1 MGIARMNKVRERLAL
16 RAIGARLSREEPEL
30 ALLLR
35 FGHGGPAAQAIH
47 RRERRVLVG
56 AVGGLAMLF
65 TFTFSFLVGPPTSY
79 AHSSGVAPTATAQ
92 R

>member
-1 MGIARMNKVRERLAL
+1 
-16 RAIGARLSREEPEL
+16 
-30 ALLLR
+30 
-35 FGHGGPAAQAIH
+35 
-47 RRERRVLVG
+47 
-56 AVGGLAMLF
+56 MLF